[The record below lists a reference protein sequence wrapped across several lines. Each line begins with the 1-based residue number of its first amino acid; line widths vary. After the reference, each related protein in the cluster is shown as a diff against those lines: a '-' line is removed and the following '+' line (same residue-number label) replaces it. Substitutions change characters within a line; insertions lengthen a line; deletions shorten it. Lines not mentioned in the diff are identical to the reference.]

1 MNTQLLCLFTYKNEL
16 DTSLEFIMKNY
27 ILINPNI
34 FILVNKLN
42 DSEFYITYNVERGST
57 PIDSNWKTILVHR
70 KKQSNTIYTIN
81 ALNTIIKHKTGGQ
94 LDTTYQLDWDDYRN
108 SILITSNQSYKK
120 IPTKI
125 HKNIIVSDFNI
136 NDF

>member
-81 ALNTIIKHKTGGQ
+81 TTNNTNCPPIALLIINVFLTI
-94 LDTTYQLDWDDYRN
+94 LYN
-108 SILITSNQSYKK
+108 ILLY
-120 IPTKI
+120 
-125 HKNIIVSDFNI
+125 FL
-136 NDF
+136 F

>member
-81 ALNTIIKHKTGGQ
+81 ALNAIIKHKTGGQ

-125 HKNIIVSDFNI
+125 YKNIIVSDLNVNGF
-136 NDF
+136 